1 MQKESQNLNFEKA
14 AQLRD
19 RIRAIKSVSEKQIAS
34 SATDKCY
41 DVFALARDELG
52 TLAYGLFVRGGNVIS
67 AEGYKIEA
75 EDESFSEIIEQF
87 LLQFYHDAGDMP
99 HEINVADEPQECE
112 QLEAFLSQKCGHSV
126 KIRVPKR
133 GEKLKQCELAKMNA
147 AQTLARSREL
157 AHREWE
163 RTEGALAELCRIIGI
178 GMLPHR
184 MECFDNSHF
193 QGRDTVGSMVVSS
206 TENRKKACTAALK
219 QSRTRPGT
227 IILLCVNIFR
237 DGSNERL
244 RVTKSLPSCRICWL
258 WTAAG
263 DSSMLRLRFWTNMDC
278 HISPAI
284 GLAEK
289 NEEIILPDR
298 EEPVILPRS
307 SPALQI
313 LQRIRDEAHRFA
325 ITYHRSVRAK
335 NSLYSRLDEIE
346 GIGDKRKRV
355 LYEKFVTI
363 DAVSAAGIDE
373 LRAVPGMNIRA
384 AQAVYDFFHP
394 NGSAGAAAS
403 ARKRG
408 NAVHRNI
415 TKRATGSGE

>member
-1 MQKESQNLNFEKA
+1 M
-14 AQLRD
+14 
-19 RIRAIKSVSEKQIAS
+19 
-34 SATDKCY
+34 
-41 DVFALARDELG
+41 G

-193 QGRDTVGSMVVSS
+193 QGRDTVGSMVVFINGKP
-206 TENRKKACTAALK
+206 E
-219 QSRTRPGT
+219 
-227 IILLCVNIFR
+227 
-237 DGSNERL
+237 
-244 RVTKSLPSCRICWL
+244 KSLYRRFK
-258 WTAAG
+258 TKQDTAG
-263 DSSMLRLRFWTNMDC
+263 DDYLAMREHLSRRFERTLAGDEKFAELPDLLVVDGGRGQLNVALEVLDEYGLSY
-278 HISPAI
+278 IPTI

-355 LYEKFVTI
+355 LYEKFITI
-363 DAVSAAGIDE
+363 DAVSAAEIDE

-403 ARKRG
+403 AETG
-408 NAVHRNI
+408 NAVQSEHNKAQGQAAGNKRN
-415 TKRATGSGE
+415 ADNGE